1 MLFSVNDL
9 FRFLVEAEDFKATI
23 VDVFVERA
31 TMKIKYLA
39 VDTGGLLSN
48 HTVVVSADRIGK
60 IDPDD
65 RTISL
70 RLTKAEVANLEVIDT
85 AGLDGGLQLSDIPSL
100 ILGPSSKDVAAT
112 FLEKNAPDG
121 QMFSASGVAGST
133 ACHDAENLGKVIGL
147 IAGTSNLTVSHLAVD
162 TGVVLPETQRVLPMS
177 LVETVGDAD
186 TKTVLAIDAKA
197 LNASPQLENNAAI
210 DRHWADKVATY
221 YGVF

>member
-9 FRFLVEAEDFKATI
+9 FGFSVDAEDFKAII
-23 VDVFVERA
+23 VDAFVERT
-31 TMKIKYLA
+31 TMQIKHLA

-65 RTISL
+65 RSVRL
-70 RLTKAEVANLEVIDT
+70 QLTKADVENLEVIDRV
-85 AGLDGGLQLSDIPSL
+85 GLDDGLQFSDIPSL

-121 QMFSASGVAGST
+121 KMFSARSVAGSV
-133 ACHDAENLGKVIGL
+133 ACHGTENLGKVIGL
-147 IAGTSNLTVSHLAVD
+147 LAGTADLTVSHLAVD
-162 TGVVLPETQRVLPMS
+162 TGVVLPETQRVLPMN

-186 TKTVLAIDAKA
+186 AKTVLTIDAEA
-197 LNASPQLENNAAI
+197 LNASPQLENTAAL

>member
-9 FRFLVEAEDFKATI
+9 FGFSVDAEDFKATI

-31 TMKIKYLA
+31 TMQIKHLA

-65 RTISL
+65 RSIKL
-70 RLTKAEVANLEVIDT
+70 QLTKAEVADLEVIDKVS
-85 AGLDGGLQLSDIPSL
+85 LDSGLQFSDIPSL
-100 ILGPSSKDVAAT
+100 ILGPSSQDVAAT
-112 FLEKNAPDG
+112 FLEKDAPDG
-121 QMFSASGVAGST
+121 QLFSASAVARST
-133 ACHDAENLGKVIGL
+133 ACHGAETLGKVIGL
-147 IAGTSNLTVSHLAVD
+147 IAGTTDLTVSHLAVD

-186 TKTVLAIDAKA
+186 TKTVLTIGAEA
-197 LNASPQLENNAAI
+197 LNASPQLENTAAI